1 MVKLTKIYTRTGDD
15 GSTGLG
21 SGARVRKD
29 DPRVV
34 AYGEVD
40 ETNASIG
47 VAVVECERT
56 TDAGR
61 PAALKKI
68 TSELRL
74 IQNDLFDVG
83 ADLCVPIGPKE
94 DQKSR
99 LRVVPAQTARLERII
114 DELNADL
121 PVLNSFVLPGGTP
134 AAAALHTARVVS
146 RRAERAIVTLMAAE
160 PNATNPETVRY
171 LNRLSD
177 LLFVMARAA
186 NAGGGGGDVLWK
198 PGATRAP

>member
-29 DPRVV
+29 DPRVA

-40 ETNASIG
+40 EANAAIG
-47 VAVVECERT
+47 VAIIECERG
-56 TDAGR
+56 AGEPR
-61 PAALKKI
+61 ALAIKI
-68 TSELRL
+68 ASELRL
-74 IQNDLFDVG
+74 IQNELFDVG
-83 ADLCVPIGPKE
+83 ADLCVPIGAKE

-99 LRVVPAQTARLERII
+99 LRVAPGQTARLERLI
-114 DELNADL
+114 DGFNAGL
-121 PVLNSFVLPGGTP
+121 PVLGSFVLPGGTP
-134 AAAALHTARVVS
+134 AAAALHVARGVT
-146 RRAERAIVTLMAAE
+146 RRAERAVVTLVAAE
-160 PNATNPETVRY
+160 PKATSPETVRY

-186 NAGGGGGDVLWK
+186 NSGGGGGDVLWK
-198 PGATRAP
+198 PGATR